1 MLCSLINIKKIVFV
15 VYNRNLFNFQKW
27 FLHDIFNFKI
37 NKKINVNSIWR
48 NRNNQMPIIS
58 IQNSLHLKRFHIL
71 SPILCSRLKNKL
83 YFVNFIFNLKVCE
96 YFFHRNLF
104 DKQSYNLYWTKNI
117 YRSSFN
123 SQLPM
128 TTRLNGYTQR
138 TVVQKIVL
146 LHSICWEKV
155 TCSEKINEKIMLAT
169 YVYAEAHTNWNFVEN
184 ARFIAN
190 NTYF

>member
-15 VYNRNLFNFQKW
+15 VYNRNVFNFQKW

-83 YFVNFIFNLKVCE
+83 YFVTSYLIWKFVNTFFIETCL
-96 YFFHRNLF
+96 
-104 DKQSYNLYWTKNI
+104 I
-117 YRSSFN
+117 N
-123 SQLPM
+123 SH
-128 TTRLNGYTQR
+128 TICTE
-138 TVVQKIVL
+138 QKIYTEAASTANCQW
-146 LHSICWEKV
+146 LHVWMA
-155 TCSEKINEKIMLAT
+155 THNEPLYRKSFCCIQFAGKKWP
-169 YVYAEAHTNWNFVEN
+169 AQKK
-184 ARFIAN
+184 
-190 NTYF
+190 